1 MTGFATMEEIIN
13 GKRLFCLVRTL
24 NHRYLDMT
32 FRLGED
38 CQFLEPLIRELIRQ
52 YFTRGKIELRLS
64 IEEETPHFLVHEN
77 ALDALLEALSAIR
90 DKAIDCPLPD
100 ALAILSYQGVL
111 KKSGLSEEEKK
122 ELVLTVL
129 EKALSETQKA
139 RAKEGEAL
147 QASLLSQVKILFD
160 LLEDTK
166 AKLTVVLPDYKAK
179 LTQKIKELA
188 EHIDEARLAQEMAIY
203 LQKIDIDEELVR
215 LQIHLKEIEQLL
227 QNGGVVGKKIDFIV
241 QELNREANTLAAK
254 AANIDIAQNAVKM
267 KQVIEQM
274 REQVQNIE

>member
-1 MTGFATMEEIIN
+1 MKMPWMPFW
-13 GKRLFCLVRTL
+13 KLCRLSVIRPLTV
-24 NHRYLDMT
+24 H
-32 FRLGED
+32 
-38 CQFLEPLIRELIRQ
+38 CQMLWRFFL
-52 YFTRGKIELRLS
+52 TRGS
-64 IEEETPHFLVHEN
+64 
-77 ALDALLEALSAIR
+77 
-90 DKAIDCPLPD
+90 
-100 ALAILSYQGVL
+100 

-227 QNGGVVGKKIDFIV
+227 QNGGVVGKKSILLFR
-241 QELNREANTLAAK
+241 N
-254 AANIDIAQNAVKM
+254 
-267 KQVIEQM
+267 
-274 REQVQNIE
+274 